1 MYCGY
6 YILYSKTRYCIKW
19 RWKCNDDNK
28 EAWRKTSAKLN
39 SGIIHSIHSSVHI
52 SRERILK
59 TIKQQLFFFLD
70 EQFYFDQ
77 YAIGSK

>member
-1 MYCGY
+1 MD
-6 YILYSKTRYCIKW
+6 ITYCIVKQDIVLSGDG
-19 RWKCNDDNK
+19 NATTIFK

-70 EQFYFDQ
+70 EQFYLDQ